1 MQTTDEVL
9 DSQDLEDWDRISIRD
24 IPLFTKTLDDA
35 TDWVIHLIN
44 EETPGY
50 TTTEDTNRKLGDIL
64 ERPFMCLDSD
74 KVRARVEKSLENY
87 FQVAQTRDFP
97 SCYMRETI
105 LLLSCFSA

>member
-24 IPLFTKTLDDA
+24 IPLYTKTLDDA

-44 EETPGY
+44 EETSGY

-64 ERPFMCLDSD
+64 ERPFMHASD
-74 KVRARVEKSLENY
+74 KVRAREKEFSSSPRNLG
-87 FQVAQTRDFP
+87 DFP

-105 LLLSCFSA
+105 SLQLL